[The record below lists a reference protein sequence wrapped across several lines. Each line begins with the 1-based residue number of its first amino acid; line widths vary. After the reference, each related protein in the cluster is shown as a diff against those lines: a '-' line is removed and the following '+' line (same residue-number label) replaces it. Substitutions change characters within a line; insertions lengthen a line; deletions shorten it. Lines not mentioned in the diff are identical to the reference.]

1 MDIYYAKSARDA
13 FSDEDLEFFID
24 LVVHKLEPQA
34 VELLLDSFPAL
45 RSAADQGLIGKEIG
59 MYVYYITGDDDGVP
73 EHANVPAYGLA
84 YVGGDTVAR
93 DDGAKFCYMI
103 GIDLSSLAKSDG
115 DDPVRN
121 PTTGKL
127 VLERDGENM
136 VEFENTLVHELFH
149 AIMDD
154 YNRAGMLGVT
164 EVRDTETAESD
175 NPSSRDSEDLYND
188 IHFPNWF
195 IEGTASSVEDT
206 YQYRYD
212 MFKMLRTQ
220 QGSKTAF
227 TELYDKDGLLYNYLN
242 VMLDDQT
249 RYFDLGSS
257 DNEEDIVRA
266 AMNPAILQPYI

>member
-1 MDIYYAKSARDA
+1 VDIYCAKSARDA

-24 LVVHKLEPQA
+24 RVVHKLEPQA

-45 RSAADQGLIGKEIG
+45 RAAADQGLIGKEIG
-59 MYVYYITGDDDGVP
+59 LYVYYITGDDDGVP

-115 DDPVRN
+115 DDPVRD

-164 EVRDTETAESD
+164 DVRNAGTAESD
-175 NPSSRDSEDLYND
+175 NASSRDSEDLYND
-188 IHFPNWF
+188 IHFPNWL
-195 IEGTASSVEDT
+195 IEGPHLPSRTPISTAMICSKCCVLSGKTRRPSRSST
-206 YQYRYD
+206 I
-212 MFKMLRTQ
+212 RTDCCTTI
-220 QGSKTAF
+220 STSCRMTKLATSTWALPTMKRVSF
-227 TELYDKDGLLYNYLN
+227 
-242 VMLDDQT
+242 
-249 RYFDLGSS
+249 
-257 DNEEDIVRA
+257 RA
-266 AMNPAILQPYI
+266 AMNPAILRPYI